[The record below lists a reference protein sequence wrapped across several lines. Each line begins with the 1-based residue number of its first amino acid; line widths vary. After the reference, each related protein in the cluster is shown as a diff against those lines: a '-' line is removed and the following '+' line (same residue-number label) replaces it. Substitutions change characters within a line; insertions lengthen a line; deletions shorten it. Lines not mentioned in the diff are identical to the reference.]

1 MYRRP
6 ELEFKWP
13 NLSGTDYRVTS
24 PKSQEY
30 NCFAYAVGEVARP
43 GKFSDSDVA
52 DAERQ
57 KTDRWWQATP
67 GDRFYWPDG
76 VPQEETLEAYIQAY
90 QTVGYE
96 VCDRDDLE
104 PGWEKVA
111 LYIDS
116 ENRPTHAA
124 RQLAN
129 GKWTSKLG
137 WLEDIEH
144 ELDALRGDRYGV
156 VGQIL
161 KRPPND

>member
-6 ELEFKWP
+6 ELELKWP

-30 NCFAYAVGEVARP
+30 NCFAYAAGE
-43 GKFSDSDVA
+43 
-52 DAERQ
+52 
-57 KTDRWWQATP
+57 TDRWWQATP
-67 GDRFYWPDG
+67 GDFFYWPDG
-76 VPQEETLEAYIQAY
+76 VPQEETLAAYIQAY
-90 QTVGYE
+90 QTLGYK

-104 PGWEKVA
+104 PGFEKIA
-111 LYIDS
+111 LYVDS
-116 ENRPTHAA
+116 ENMPTHAA
-124 RQLAN
+124 RQLPN

-144 ELDALRGDRYGV
+144 ELHALMGDRYGI

-161 KRPPND
+161 KRPID

>member
-30 NCFAYAVGEVARP
+30 NCFAYAAGE
-43 GKFSDSDVA
+43 
-52 DAERQ
+52 
-57 KTDRWWQATP
+57 TDRWWQATP
-67 GDRFYWPDG
+67 GDFFYWPDG

-96 VCDRDDLE
+96 PCDRDDLE
-104 PGWEKVA
+104 PGFEKIA
-111 LYIDS
+111 LYVDS
-116 ENRPTHAA
+116 ENTPTHAA
-124 RQLAN
+124 RLSPN
-129 GKWTSKLG
+129 GNWTSKLG

-144 ELDALRGDRYGV
+144 ELDALTGDRYGI
-156 VGQIL
+156 VGKIL
-161 KRPPND
+161 KRPVDDTSNVAVSNET

>member
-6 ELEFKWP
+6 DFEIKWP
-13 NLSGTDYRVTS
+13 NLSRTHYTVTS

-30 NCFAYAVGEVARP
+30 NCFAWA
-43 GKFSDSDVA
+43 
-52 DAERQ
+52 AED
-57 KTDRWWQATP
+57 TERWWQPIP
-67 GDRFYWPDG
+67 GDQFYWPDG

-90 QTVGYE
+90 RTLGYE
-96 VCDRDDLE
+96 PCENDQLE
-104 PGWEKVA
+104 PGYQKIAIYV
-111 LYIDS
+111 DS
-116 ENRPTHAA
+116 SGTPTHAA

-144 ELDALRGDRYGV
+144 ELDGLTGNRYGV

-161 KRPPND
+161 KRPTDFNSTIAVSK